1 MTSNVFMEEG
11 KHLVGKTRVGGSL
24 KESIRHAVDLIG
36 GFEKTIQSG
45 DHVTIKPNM
54 NTADPYPASSASDFI
69 KALGELILDAGAEK
83 LRIVESSTILVSAR
97 GVAEKIGMLEV
108 AEGLDAEFVFL
119 DEHDWIKVKFPR
131 GKYLKAGSLGKPIVN
146 PGKLVLAP
154 NLKTH
159 RLARY
164 TGAMKLFVG
173 WIKKR
178 DRIRMHARRLESKV
192 VDLASYFKPSLV
204 VMDAR
209 ECFVTGGPAAGTIEC
224 AEVILASGDM
234 VSVDVVG
241 VKLLQSYG
249 AKNRLDMDVWDV
261 PQIRHAVELGIGA
274 QSDEDI
280 KVIESS

>member
-1 MTSNVFMEEG
+1 MEEG